1 MIIAI
6 ACLVVAVA
14 AVVVILFMTGV
25 FGGTEPESPPLIS
38 VSEENTSG
46 EPAGTDDNGSEGDEG
61 DEGNAGEETSPY
73 ASSIDFQA
81 LEDRNKDI
89 YAWLD
94 IPGTSISYAVVQSN
108 IEDEYYLRRD
118 LDKNYA
124 VAGSIFSQAGY
135 NSKDMTDH
143 VTIFYGHHMTNGTM
157 FGNLQQIY
165 SNAESFAEHNKIIVY
180 LPDREL
186 DYTVCAAVPFD
197 NRHIMASFDF
207 NNEDSFNE
215 FWDMVTSNTELTAQ
229 FDPNIDVEYGDH
241 LLVLSTCL
249 DGNNTRR
256 YLVIAKL
263 DEDEAEEL
271 DETTE
276 MPEENEEEEA
286 EESEGAEGA
295 ETAEAE
301 G

>member
-1 MIIAI
+1 MKKRRTYLIIAI

-38 VSEENTSG
+38 VSGEKTSEEPV
-46 EPAGTDDNGSEGDEG
+46 ETDDSENGDE
-61 DEGNAGEETSPY
+61 EGETSPY

-81 LEDRNKDI
+81 LQDRNKDI

-94 IPGTSISYAVVQSN
+94 IPGTSISYAVVQSD

-118 LDKNYA
+118 LDGNYA

-135 NSKDMTDH
+135 NSKDMADH
-143 VTIFYGHHMTNGTM
+143 VTVFYGHHMTNGTM

-165 SNAESFAEHNKIIVY
+165 SNAESFAEHNRIIVY

-197 NRHIMASFDF
+197 NRHIMANFDF
-207 NNEDSFNE
+207 NDEDSFNE

-229 FDPNIDVEYGDH
+229 FDRNIDVEYGDH

-263 DEDEAEEL
+263 DEDEAREL
-271 DETTE
+271 DEE
-276 MPEENEEEEA
+276 AEVPEE
-286 EESEGAEGA
+286 S

-301 G
+301 EAEG